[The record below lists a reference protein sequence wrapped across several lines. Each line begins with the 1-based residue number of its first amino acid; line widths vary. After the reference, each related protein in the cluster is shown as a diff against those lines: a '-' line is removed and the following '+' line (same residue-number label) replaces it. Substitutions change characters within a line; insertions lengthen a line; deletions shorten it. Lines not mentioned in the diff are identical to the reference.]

1 MIDHPCIKYAIAL
14 FDKKY
19 DEISNQ
25 DLINELNQS
34 LEKITLEASQLP
46 IGGKYIYTPTSKLP
60 NKNSNIIPA
69 SYVLSPDFEKLC
81 EEVSKVIS
89 LLQENKNKKCEI
101 KQSVLP
107 ISKEY
112 VRFSDKGGGKTN
124 ASVLAKD
131 YALLILTT
139 LTDKKP
145 CISELEDK
153 TWAQVSVL
161 PDMSLEQTRCFIS
174 VFERLKE
181 QKCKDLMEAD
191 VKKGKKQE
199 PCKPK
204 IYNGNFPNSV
214 RSTALKILSVLGAI
228 GEIEKD
234 LSSNA
239 ERALEGIR
247 DNPMLIISSNGRA
260 KTIAVNNHIIDIAQ
274 EGKLHVIIDSLYY
287 SKFYMYKG
295 LGRQDYTKLKSY
307 DINKEEFDI
316 KYETYDYYLSNFLTL
331 FNHHSFAEFLAC
343 RMEYPIT
350 VRYIF
355 NKYFMTMENISKEI
369 IESAEALGTWLNSVA
384 YSVAKREVAPKTD
397 WALLKED
404 QKVKLTEKKYKFLV
418 EMESS
423 IFSAPD
429 SISLISHTIARAG
442 RLSDSDA
449 PSESALFVKAAM
461 NGEISVDVAKN
472 LLIAFSRIK
481 GNKIPG
487 STQSIEKD
495 IDNTINSDNI

>member
-1 MIDHPCIKYAIAL
+1 MIDHPCIKYAVAL

-25 DLINELNQS
+25 DLIKELNQS

-46 IGGKYIYTPTSKLP
+46 IGGKYIYTQTSKLP
-60 NKNSNIIPA
+60 NKNLNIIPA

-81 EEVSKVIS
+81 EEVSKVIR

-112 VRFSDKGGGKTN
+112 VRFSDKGGSKTN
-124 ASVLAKD
+124 ASVLTKD

-145 CISELEDK
+145 CISVFEDK
-153 TWAQVSVL
+153 SWAQVCVL
-161 PDMSLEQTRCFIS
+161 PDMSLDQTRCFIS

-191 VKKGKKQE
+191 VKKGEKQE
-199 PCKPK
+199 QCKPK

-260 KTIAVNNHIIDIAQ
+260 KTIAVNNHIINIAQ
-274 EGKLHVIIDSLYY
+274 EGKLHIIIDSLYY

-295 LGRQDYTKLKSY
+295 FGRQDYTKLKSY
-307 DINKEEFDI
+307 DIKKEEFDI

-331 FNHHSFAEFLAC
+331 FNHHSFAEFLAY

-350 VRYIF
+350 VRCLF
-355 NKYFMTMENISKEI
+355 NKYFMSMENVSREI
-369 IESAEALGTWLNSVA
+369 INSAEVLGSWLNSVA
-384 YSVAKREVAPKTD
+384 YLVAKKEIAPQVD
-397 WALLKED
+397 WSSLNED

-423 IFSAPD
+423 VFSASD

-442 RLSDSDA
+442 RLSNSDA
-449 PSESALFVKAAM
+449 PSESLVFIKAAM
-461 NGEISVDVAKN
+461 NGDISVDVTKN

-481 GNKIPG
+481 SNKTSESSQP
-487 STQSIEKD
+487 
-495 IDNTINSDNI
+495 ID